1 MCLKH
6 LVTTN
11 IIMINNRAYALIA
24 VFQLNDIEKVSDR
37 ILVRLNDYQQLK
49 EAITAQKKTIVNMIT
64 ETYNDWLKNRRST
77 VTSKSFRLEIMITV
91 VYYIQLYYM

>member
-1 MCLKH
+1 
-6 LVTTN
+6 
-11 IIMINNRAYALIA
+11 MINNRVYALIV

-49 EAITAQKKTIVNMIT
+49 EAITAQKKTIGNMIT

-77 VTSKSFRLEIMITV
+77 VTSKSFRLGIMITV

>member
-1 MCLKH
+1 
-6 LVTTN
+6 
-11 IIMINNRAYALIA
+11 MINNRVYALIV

-49 EAITAQKKTIVNMIT
+49 EAITAQKKTIGNMIT

-77 VTSKSFRLEIMITV
+77 VTNKSFRLGIMITV

>member
-6 LVTTN
+6 FITA
-11 IIMINNRAYALIA
+11 IIVINNRAYALIA
-24 VFQLNDIEKVSDR
+24 AFQLNDIEKVSDR

-49 EAITAQKKTIVNMIT
+49 EAITAQKKTIGNMIT

-77 VTSKSFRLEIMITV
+77 VTNKSFRLAIMFTV